1 MKVSRTIPLL
11 LLGAGTA
18 SLAAC
23 GKGPSRQELYAA
35 NTVQADSISN
45 LRNELVEQVMEGTR
59 FVNEINKELA
69 KARSLTTPPRELQS
83 KAELAD
89 VNEERKQVVT
99 RINQLVTR
107 LDQVQSR
114 LANAR
119 TQLAEKDSALSQKI
133 SAYEQMV
140 AEVNQ
145 NAERLRGE
153 FQTVIDSQAVKIV
166 SLSGQVDTLSGKVGQ
181 LTSEKNTVYYVIGS
195 RKELMAKGVL
205 IAEGPKRFGLLGS
218 RHITPARELDPES
231 FTKIDRLSDTTIVLP
246 AGEYKIV
253 SRQSTTY
260 ATPEVAKGGGKIA
273 GSIKIEQ
280 PERFWGPSRFLI
292 IVRS

>member
-1 MKVSRTIPLL
+1 MSKIRVSAGRCGRRWRRSTRPKPNREILPGPCWPAPARMGPLCGTPMTPRSYSQRRAGLAVALLACRQPNLTSFYRWCTMKVSRTIPLL
-11 LLGAGTA
+11 LFGASAA

-45 LRNELVEQVMEGTR
+45 LRNELIEQVMEGTR
-59 FVNEINKELA
+59 LLNEINEQLA
-69 KARSLTTPPRELQS
+69 KARRLTSPPRELQS
-83 KAELAD
+83 RAELAD
-89 VNEERKQVVT
+89 VNEERQQVVT
-99 RINQLVTR
+99 RINQLVMR

-119 TQLAEKDSALSQKI
+119 TLLAEKDSALSQKI

-145 NAERLRGE
+145 NAERQRGE
-153 FQTVIDSQAVKIV
+153 FQMVIDSQAVKIA
-166 SLSGQVDTLSGKVGQ
+166 SLSGQVDTLSTRLGQ

-205 IAEGPKRFGLLGS
+205 IAEG
-218 RHITPARELDPES
+218 
-231 FTKIDRLSDTTIVLP
+231 
-246 AGEYKIV
+246 
-253 SRQSTTY
+253 
-260 ATPEVAKGGGKIA
+260 
-273 GSIKIEQ
+273 
-280 PERFWGPSRFLI
+280 
-292 IVRS
+292 